1 MTISMVK
8 DPIQKQIEYVSL
20 GIWIGLCLI
29 TLPAFGTGFALGVFL
44 GGALCLLNYQWL
56 YSHARTAVS
65 LPGRKGSSYMM
76 FKYVL
81 RLGAMAVVI
90 LALMTFT
97 KVNIVALLLG
107 LSVIMLGIVS
117 YACYTILFHNR
128 GEE

>member
-20 GIWIGLCLI
+20 GIWFGLCLI
-29 TLPAFGTGFALGVFL
+29 TLAAFGPGFAFGVFL
-44 GGALCLLNYQWL
+44 GGALCILNYQWL
-56 YSHARTAVS
+56 YSHARTAVT

-76 FKYVL
+76 FKYVI

-97 KVNIVALLLG
+97 QVNIIALLVG

-117 YACYTILFHNR
+117 YAFYTILFHNR

>member
-1 MTISMVK
+1 MVK

-20 GIWIGLCLI
+20 GIWIVLCLI
-29 TLPAFGTGFALGVFL
+29 TLPAFGPGFALGVFL

-56 YSHARTAVS
+56 YSHARTAVT

-76 FKYVL
+76 FKYII

-97 KVNIVALLLG
+97 QVNIVALLIG

>member
-1 MTISMVK
+1 MTTSMVK

-20 GIWIGLCLI
+20 GIWIVLCLI
-29 TLPAFGTGFALGVFL
+29 TLPAFGPGFALGVFL

-56 YSHARTAVS
+56 YSHARTAVT

-76 FKYVL
+76 FKYII

-97 KVNIVALLLG
+97 QVNIVALLIG

-117 YACYTILFHNR
+117 YACFTILFHNR

>member
-1 MTISMVK
+1 MVK
-8 DPIQKQIEYVSL
+8 DPIQKHIEYLSL
-20 GIWIGLCLI
+20 GIWIGLCVI
-29 TLPAFGTGFALGVFL
+29 TLAAFGKGFALGVFL

-56 YSHARTAVS
+56 SSHARTALT
-65 LPGRKGSSYMM
+65 LPGRKGSSYMT
-76 FKYVL
+76 FKYII

-90 LALMTFT
+90 LGLMTFT
-97 KVNIVALLLG
+97 QVNIIALLVG